1 MPRPRTTAVRVA
13 LISVVVIT
21 ASGCG
26 GEEEPSLLAPD
37 DAGVLLELLDDAE
50 RRFDQGSCDELESTL
65 NELDRETDGLPD
77 AEVDPQ
83 LRTTLNAEIV
93 ELNELADRCRPDEEE
108 IVPAPVAPAPTVV
121 PETTAPVPVPEET
134 TTIEEPETETK
145 EEPPPSQE
153 QPERPANPPEPPEP
167 EEPPGRDP
175 CQNGS
180 PRC

>member
-1 MPRPRTTAVRVA
+1 MPSPRTTAVRAA
-13 LISVVVIT
+13 LIGVVVISV
-21 ASGCG
+21 SGCG

-65 NELDRETDGLPD
+65 NELDQETDGLPD

-108 IVPAPVAPAPTVV
+108 LAPAPVAPAPTVV
-121 PETTAPVPVPEET
+121 PETTAPLPEET
-134 TTIEEPETETK
+134 TTVEETDTETE
-145 EEPPPSQE
+145 EEPPPNEE